1 MHALSAG
8 KLPIESLDVFSG
20 VTCCS
25 LSLDRLVTIQEL
37 DLYTSLQ
44 RLKRLSMSLSHHM
57 VYKLGKDL
65 DK

>member
-1 MHALSAG
+1 MHALSASE
-8 KLPIESLDVFSG
+8 LPIESLDVFSG

-44 RLKRLSMSLSHHM
+44 RLKRLSMSLIAPYG
-57 VYKLGKDL
+57 V
-65 DK
+65 